1 MSEYLALADKNDEYE
16 QPDENIICVSEI
28 PDLVGFGE
36 EMTDH
41 LQNPVHSHHSV
52 EFQVQEQPE
61 IDKDLDF
68 NIN

>member
-1 MSEYLALADKNDEYE
+1 MSENLALADKNDEYE
-16 QPDENIICVSEI
+16 QPDENVVRVSEI

-61 IDKDLDF
+61 IGKELYL